1 MSGTAPTIAIASVK
15 VGPRFRRDVGDLD
28 SLMASIQAVGLLHPV
43 VIAGDGNLVAGARR
57 LEACKR
63 LKWSEVPVT
72 ILKVS
77 DPVCRLAEAD
87 ENEVRLSLCPTE
99 QVAVKRFY
107 AEQDRQ
113 EAASRKEETQGRPS
127 RRNGSKTGAD
137 SAPVKAKSRD
147 KTAKRAN
154 SGRTRLRQAE
164 EVVAAAEADPK
175 TYDPISAK
183 MDATGNVNAAHKE
196 MKKRQRAAA
205 KATIPD
211 DLPAL
216 TDRYRLYVGDII
228 EAGAQVASD
237 SLDWIITD
245 PPYPKDYL
253 ALYGDLAAFATRTL
267 KPGGS
272 LLAMVGQ
279 SYLPE
284 IMAALGAGLRY
295 HWTLAYLTPGGQSVQ
310 LWERKVNTFWK
321 PVLWFVKGDYKGDW
335 IGDVCRS
342 DPNDNDK
349 RFHEWGQSESGMA
362 DIIHRFTYPGQ
373 TICDP
378 FLGGGTTAVVAVK
391 MGRLFIGIDND
402 ASAVE
407 TTTRRLTELVR

>member
-43 VIAGDGNLVAGARR
+43 VVTKTGDLVAGARR
-57 LEACKR
+57 LEACRR
-63 LKWSEVPVT
+63 LGWSEIPTVSVNGVDQKAAERDENQVRLNLTPSEAVAVADYFRAGVEAEAKAAQGVAGKERGRGQ
-72 ILKVS
+72 IAGGKLPQAIAEGKVRDVLARRVGMS
-77 DPVCRLAEAD
+77 GKTLEKATAVVRAAEQEPKKFGRLAE
-87 ENEVRLSLCPTE
+87 R
-99 QVAVKRFY
+99 
-107 AEQDRQ
+107 
-113 EAASRKEETQGRPS
+113 
-127 RRNGSKTGAD
+127 
-137 SAPVKAKSRD
+137 
-147 KTAKRAN
+147 
-154 SGRTRLRQAE
+154 
-164 EVVAAAEADPK
+164 
-175 TYDPISAK
+175 
-183 MDATGNVNAAHKE
+183 MDATGKVDTAYKDLQKARKAE
-196 MKKRQRAAA
+196 AKTTPKKLPPLPESCRLICGAL
-205 KATIPD
+205 AT
-211 DLPAL
+211 
-216 TDRYRLYVGDII
+216 VGH
-228 EAGAQVASD
+228 EVAPD
-237 SLDWIITD
+237 SLDWVITD
-245 PPYPKDYL
+245 PPYPKDYIAVYGEL
-253 ALYGDLAAFATRTL
+253 ADFAARTL
-267 KPGGS
+267 RPGGS

-378 FLGGGTTAVVAVK
+378 FVGGGTTGVVAVK
-391 MGRLFIGIDND
+391 TGRLFVGIDSDRNAIAKTKERI
-402 ASAVE
+402 ASCQ
-407 TTTRRLTELVR
+407 R